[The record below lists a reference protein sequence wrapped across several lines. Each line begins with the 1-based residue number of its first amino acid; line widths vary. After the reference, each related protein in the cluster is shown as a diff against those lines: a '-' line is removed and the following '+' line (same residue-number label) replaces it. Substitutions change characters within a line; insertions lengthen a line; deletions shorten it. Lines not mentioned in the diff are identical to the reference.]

1 MEAEAEEKRKKN
13 EELEKEKQLEADAV
27 KEDADSKLS
36 RALVRLDTLEGVV
49 KEIVDD
55 KMKGSAPGSSTKEEV
70 PKKGET
76 LSPDKPS
83 DSKSNANDSQPSAVK
98 SKDTGVITDALSN
111 TTQWSTKGN
120 GDKASGEPKS

>member
-55 KMKGSAPGSSTKEEV
+55 KMKPGSSTKEEV

-76 LSPDKPS
+76 LSPDKLS
-83 DSKSNANDSQPSAVK
+83 DSKSNASDSQPSVAK
-98 SKDTGVITDALSN
+98 SKDTGVITDAHSN
-111 TTQWSTKGN
+111 TTQWNTKGN